1 MDIATA
7 ATSPTAGAPAAW
19 DRLAPKQ
26 STTWTAAR
34 KQGGDLDNRVKTLF
48 DALRLPED
56 GEMHCWKAGDPEP
69 FYCLL
74 ENDSLI
80 SDFSVETGRLLTKPQ
95 SNANEV
101 SLVIKVTVKVTQV
114 RSYNA

>member
-1 MDIATA
+1 
-7 ATSPTAGAPAAW
+7 
-19 DRLAPKQ
+19 
-26 STTWTAAR
+26 
-34 KQGGDLDNRVKTLF
+34 
-48 DALRLPED
+48 
-56 GEMHCWKAGDPEP
+56 
-69 FYCLL
+69 LL

-114 RSYNA
+114 RSYNAPLIGG